1 MTERVELFKVFRE
14 ERIGESVP
22 AENSLKFTHEGQ
34 SGNLCGG
41 IICSHVHSRVGPDVS
56 LR

>member
-41 IICSHVHSRVGPDVS
+41 IIWLYMQSCA
-56 LR
+56 